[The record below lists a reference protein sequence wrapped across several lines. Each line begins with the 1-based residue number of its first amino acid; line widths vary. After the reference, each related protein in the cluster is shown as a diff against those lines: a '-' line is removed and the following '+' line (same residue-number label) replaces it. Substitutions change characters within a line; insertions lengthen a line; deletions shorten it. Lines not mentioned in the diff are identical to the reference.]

1 VVPRRL
7 PPSPRP
13 AGPVSRRL
21 LGALAG
27 AAALAVSACQLDSRF
42 LYAPTPMSES
52 AWRAIAK
59 RTGAEPV
66 EIARDG
72 VVLRG
77 WFVAPPAV
85 RAAQDAGAV
94 MPMPVVIYYGGNGEE
109 ISWMLAE
116 VGRLEG
122 HALLAVSYRGYG
134 ASTGRP
140 HEQALYDDALAVYD
154 HFVARRDV
162 DATRIVLWGRS
173 LGSGVA
179 TWVASQRPV
188 SAVVLTTPFDSIEA
202 LAKLHFPAIAFL
214 LGQRYDSLARVGAI
228 EAPLLAIVAARDTI
242 VPQAHSRRLIEA
254 WAGPVRVVNL
264 PAATH
269 NDLQSFP
276 EHWREVGTFLA
287 RR

>member
-1 VVPRRL
+1 MRR
-7 PPSPRP
+7 PG
-13 AGPVSRRL
+13 AAVIRRSL
-21 LGALAG
+21 AALAG
-27 AAALAVSACQLDSRF
+27 AAALLAAGCRLDSRL
-42 LYAPTPMSES
+42 LYHPQPHSES
-52 AWRAIAK
+52 TWRAIAA
-59 RTGAEPV
+59 RAGAEPV
-66 EIARDG
+66 EISRDG

-77 WFVAPPAV
+77 WLLRPPD
-85 RAAQDAGAV
+85 RAAGAPIPHRGPAPGTPAIV
-94 MPMPVVIYYGGNGEE
+94 YFGGNGEE
-109 ISWMLAE
+109 VSWMLGEA
-116 VGRLEG
+116 GRLGG
-122 HALLAVSYRGYG
+122 HALAAVNYRGYG

-140 HEQALYDDALAVYD
+140 YEQSLYDDAVAVYD
-154 HFVARRDV
+154 WLAARPDV
-162 DATRIVLWGRS
+162 DPSRIAVWGRS
-173 LGSGVA
+173 LGTGVA